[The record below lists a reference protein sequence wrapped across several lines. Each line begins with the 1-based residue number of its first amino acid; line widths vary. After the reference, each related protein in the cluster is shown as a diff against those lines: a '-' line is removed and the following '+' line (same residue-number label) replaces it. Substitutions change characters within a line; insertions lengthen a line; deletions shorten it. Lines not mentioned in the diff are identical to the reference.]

1 MKISWFHHKRF
12 LITAIVVLLLL
23 IAEGTFDILEITA
36 GEWMRLTNAW
46 RPRTGRLW
54 EEESKDS
61 AGRVQ
66 MEQWR
71 EQVVTSDSIT
81 ETGIQSFDDLIA
93 LLSAR
98 RTIALKRDDFIKIY
112 RSLSKE
118 MAEKWIDPSTVYE
131 LSRNQDWSTVHFTLQ
146 SRQLGTLFLDRY
158 RQYLYDRYVPL
169 DFFFASLPESGFSV
183 LETREP
189 YAGRVVSASDFFS
202 AFDHLAPE
210 LRRLLVP
217 DMYQLIQ
224 WGDRLERVGIS
235 RYAVHDSVRLAFEIR
250 LQNQVRTVEMKA
262 PKTIVNSFISKL
274 NTTGLN
280 SPLMTVIEKEDQ
292 DD

>member
-1 MKISWFHHKRF
+1 MKISWFRHKRF
-12 LITAIVVLLLL
+12 LIAVTIVLLLL
-23 IAEGTFDILEITA
+23 IAEATLDIVEITM
-36 GEWMRLTNAW
+36 GEWMRLTNTW

-54 EEESKDS
+54 DEESKDS
-61 AGRVQ
+61 AGRAQ

-71 EQVVTSDSIT
+71 EQVVTSDSST
-81 ETGIQSFDDLIA
+81 ETNLQSFDDLIA

-98 RTIALKRDDFIKIY
+98 QNSALKRDDFIRIY
-112 RSLSKE
+112 RSLAKE
-118 MAEKWIDPSTVYE
+118 KAQKWIDPSTVYE

-146 SRQLGTLFLDRY
+146 SQQLGTLFLDRY
-158 RQYLYDRYVPL
+158 RQLLYDRYVPL
-169 DFFFASLPESGFSV
+169 NLFFASLPETGFSV

-189 YAGRVVSASDFFS
+189 YAGRVVAASDFFS
-202 AFDHLAPE
+202 AFDHLTPE

-235 RYAVHDSVRLAFEIR
+235 RYAVQDSVRLAFEIR

-262 PKTIVNSFISKL
+262 PKRVVNSFISKL
-274 NTTGLN
+274 NTTGLE
-280 SPLMTVIEKEDQ
+280 SPLMTVIEQEDP